1 MPPVGFKRSRALWDN
16 ARRPYANKWEA
27 VRPWLRAILYE
38 LQPIR
43 SSELPGMQGWLR
55 QMGASIRYGVQQLP
69 GVVRMMYTFFAQ
81 RTQREWSLAV
91 GALLYYMAVRWI
103 HHALDAGPIV
113 LIITA
118 LVGIFTIGLGENT
131 DGISAY
137 SVFNRGFQRLLGEVD
152 AEDLVAQQMGGGM
165 RVHRGGG
172 GGGRDILDP
181 PPPPP
186 QARAARPEQDE
197 NNDDGDSS
205 SDDEDANDGDTDNNN
220 NNNRP
225 RARLSGKKARRRN
238 LEQRRE
244 LRRQRDAALAMGFGA
259 DEQAEALAMQRF
271 LDEQIAENEQ

>member
-1 MPPVGFKRSRALWDN
+1 MNGILQCL
-16 ARRPYANKWEA
+16 RRT
-27 VRPWLRAILYE
+27 
-38 LQPIR
+38 
-43 SSELPGMQGWLR
+43 
-55 QMGASIRYGVQQLP
+55 GASVWHGIHYQIPVLLRIVYA
-69 GVVRMMYTFFAQ
+69 FFAQ

-91 GALLYYMAVRWI
+91 GALLYYVAVRWI

-165 RVHRGGG
+165 RINRGGAG
-172 GGGRDILDP
+172 GGERAILDPPP

-186 QARAARPEQDE
+186 QARAARPVPDE
-197 NNDDGDSS
+197 NNNDMNSS
-205 SDDEDANDGDTDNNN
+205 SDDDEDDNNDANDGGGGGDNNN

-225 RARLSGKKARRRN
+225 KARLSGKKARRRN
-238 LEQRRE
+238 LERRRE
-244 LRRQRDAALAMGFGA
+244 LRRQRDAALALGFGA
-259 DEQAEALAMQRF
+259 DEHAEALAMQRL
-271 LDEQIAENEQ
+271 LDEQMAENQ